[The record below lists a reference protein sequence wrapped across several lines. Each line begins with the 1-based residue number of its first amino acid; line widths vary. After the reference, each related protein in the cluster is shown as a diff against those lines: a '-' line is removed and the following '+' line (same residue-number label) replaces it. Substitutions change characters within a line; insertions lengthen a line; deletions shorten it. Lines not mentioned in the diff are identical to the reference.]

1 MICLLKKFKECVIS
15 SERNSGGTVEM
26 EGAEVI
32 LAAPWW
38 RMELRL
44 SQDEQLHTGLIACCL
59 WGAVQ

>member
-15 SERNSGGTVEM
+15 SERNSGGTVEAD
-26 EGAEVI
+26 GAEVI